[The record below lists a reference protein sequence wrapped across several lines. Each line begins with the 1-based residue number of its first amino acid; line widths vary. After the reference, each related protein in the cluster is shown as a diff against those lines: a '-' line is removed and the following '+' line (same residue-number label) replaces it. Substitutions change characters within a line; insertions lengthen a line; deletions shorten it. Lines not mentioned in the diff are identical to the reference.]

1 MIFKHTCLDGQD
13 RTGQELDCTV
23 CRALL
28 LEAFRGQDRLV
39 DRRGAHPGWLGR
51 PGAEAEPSPDP
62 PGHTLATSLTMDP
75 AGPGG
80 SWSVACSC
88 DWVKSGHF
96 HNSAPEAVNYIQH
109 LIDRWVRTHR
119 ENPQEGAVPPGH
131 TVSTALDTGL
141 PEGVWAAACSCG
153 WMRTGTFPS
162 SSPEAVHTARHLMQM
177 WARTHTDNPLKG
189 TEDQ

>member
-1 MIFKHTCLDGQD
+1 VISKHTCLDGQ
-13 RTGQELDCTV
+13 ELDCPV
-23 CRALL
+23 CRSLL
-28 LEAFRGQDRLV
+28 LEAFRAPPEVSEEDLIHATGIGQASRPVTGLQDM
-39 DRRGAHPGWLGR
+39 HLG
-51 PGAEAEPSPDP
+51 P
-62 PGHTLATSLTMDP
+62 PGHILATSLTMDP

-96 HNSAPEAVNYIQH
+96 HSSAPAAVNYIQH

-119 ENPQEGAVPPGH
+119 ENPQEGAVPLGH

-141 PEGVWAAACSCG
+141 PEGVWTACCSCG

-162 SSPEAVHTARHLMQM
+162 ASSEAVRNARHLMQM
-177 WARTHTDNPLKG
+177 HAQTHTDNPLKG